1 MHISSPKTDF
11 SSDHEKQVAHGW
23 GGQDGNAEL
32 ADENA
37 GEAIAQKDEKEA
49 VAEDAA
55 ADADPAVEEA
65 EEKTKSYDA
74 YLAELAEKKLAV
86 AQNVRKANEGSSAK
100 FPEGKEVSRE
110 DSEDFFVGSGG
121 KQRRA
126 RERKEKNFVELDGDR
141 LLQPAPRENFGG
153 RGRGGRGRGEG
164 RGGRGGEFRGRGR
177 GEGRGEGRGG
187 RGPRGGAQSGP
198 NLNDSSAFPSLGA

>member
-1 MHISSPKTDF
+1 MTNSL
-11 SSDHEKQVAHGW
+11 SSDHDKQVAHGW
-23 GGQDGNAEL
+23 GGADGNAEL

-55 ADADPAVEEA
+55 ADADPAVEAEP
-65 EEKTKSYDA
+65 EEKTKSYEQ
-74 YLAELAEKKLAV
+74 YLAELAEKKLALGS
-86 AQNVRKANEGSSAK
+86 QKVRQANEGSSAK
-100 FPEGKEVSRE
+100 FPEGKEVARE
-110 DSEDFFVGSGG
+110 DGEDFIAGSGG
-121 KQRRA
+121 KQKRT
-126 RERKEKNFVELDGDR
+126 RERKEKAFVELDGDR
-141 LLQPAPRENFGG
+141 LLQPAPRDNFGG

-198 NLNDSSAFPSLGA
+198 NLSDSSAFPSLGA